1 MVITVRVR
9 NAFQDADEPELVSF
23 HFILLSF
30 QYYFLLAWSIKS
42 LFVLLLAGGIG
53 KTRKLRRE
61 VERHIEIN
69 TSPKDHPEQRP

>member
-1 MVITVRVR
+1 MVITVRVVR

-30 QYYFLLAWSIKS
+30 QYYFLLARSIKS
-42 LFVLLLAGGIG
+42 LFVILLAGGIG

-61 VERHIEIN
+61 VKRHIEIC
-69 TSPKDHPEQRP
+69 SDRR